1 MAIFHLSTKP
11 IKRSS
16 GRSATA
22 SAAYRAACEIEDKR
36 TGLTHDYSK
45 KNGVVNSEAF
55 VVVRGEK
62 VAVDRAQLW
71 NAAEFAEKRKDAR
84 TAREIVINLPHELS
98 KELRQNLVE
107 DFTEYVAQKYNVAI
121 DYAIHEPDKHGD
133 NRNHHAHIL
142 MTTREAT
149 LKNGSVELGKKTSL
163 ELSNTKL
170 KTLDMP
176 KTQEQI
182 VSLRETWAT
191 MTNDYLSFAN
201 VDARIDHRSFEEQEL
216 SIKPT
221 IKLGWEASALERSGI
236 ATDRGDFNRAI
247 RADNVQ
253 IVNLENEIVDLRQ
266 ALKQSEIQ
274 LPKPSP
280 FSHKK
285 RADKIPDVEIG
296 SFAKNMLTGL
306 HKEHDAI
313 LEQSNDAVFD
323 ERFDNSY
330 QQFFHN
336 VDSFYNLMLK
346 ECDKQ
351 SQRDKSF
358 ADVVESVSAV
368 VELVKNIEDVRVE
381 KDIELSPSAADAQQ
395 SFVESHEALASKVE
409 QQTQQQTQQHTRRL

>member
-45 KNGVVNSEAF
+45 KSGVVNSEAF

-149 LKNGSVELGKKTSL
+149 LKNGRVELGKKTSL

-182 VSLRETWAT
+182 VSLRESWAT

-201 VDARIDHRSFEEQEL
+201 VDARIDHRSFEEQGL

-247 RADNVQ
+247 RADNLQ
-253 IVNLENEIVDLRQ
+253 IVNLENEIVDLRI

-285 RADKIPDVEIG
+285 RADKIPDVEIS
-296 SFAKNMLTGL
+296 SFAKDMLTGL

-368 VELVKNIEDVRVE
+368 VALVKNIEDVRVE

>member
-11 IKRSS
+11 VKRSS

-36 TGLTHDYSK
+36 TGVTHDYSK
-45 KNGVVNSEAF
+45 KSGVVNSEAF

-84 TAREIVINLPHELS
+84 TAREIVVNLPHELS

-182 VSLRETWAT
+182 VSLRQSWST

-201 VDARIDHRSFEEQEL
+201 VDARIDHRSFEEQGL

-247 RADNVQ
+247 RADNLQ

-285 RADKIPDVEIG
+285 RADKIPDVEIS
-296 SFAKNMLTGL
+296 SFAKDMLMGL

-323 ERFDNSY
+323 ERFDDSY

-351 SQRDKSF
+351 NQRDKSF

-368 VELVKNIEDVRVE
+368 FELVKNIEDVRVE
-381 KDIELSPSAADAQQ
+381 KDIELSPSATDAQQ
-395 SFVESHEALASKVE
+395 SVVESHEALASKVE